1 MIVIKRPTGFKLL
14 LKAANA
20 AAYPAETSDPLN
32 VDLYWAYADEPQNR
46 RYAGTYPPN
55 STVKIP
61 LATDQDRDVVVTT
74 MARSSVGV
82 QQRNDPADAPS
93 TVLQSEREQ
102 RKPVIGI
109 IRDATNTRLDIGV
122 SFYPRHMRAR
132 RIIVASDAGF
142 TSIVATY
149 YEDVDKASAETPRLP
164 EVFRLIRAVPGTGTA
179 TYYVKV
185 AHSSFSTA
193 LRTEATQQLKL
204 EALRWGPDSDP
215 LTVTFADSNGA
226 GGSTGTFNP
235 FIATIDGYGGAP
247 STFLLTIPL
256 AGEVN
261 GVTGSSGGFADRLA
275 IWTAGDTLNYSIPI
289 LADRQRGYVKASG
302 FSGTVGAINVKTDY
316 LASGSAYETTG
327 TINSG
332 QNTLVVPSSSH
343 DFRVGEGIAVTGA
356 GTAGAILYT
365 SVQSI
370 SSDGLT
376 ITLNNN
382 ASTSVVAAL
391 VRHDDQVAINNALT
405 DGLTS
410 HRTVHL
416 PSGTYWTRGLTLT
429 GEVNFQGENKKTTF
443 IRSVTNAPILTTAKD
458 PSTFQGPKIEKLTIL
473 GDVAAGSAQIGLVC
487 DDVEVIFN
495 MHVHDIRIED
505 CGGYGLHVLKCFAST
520 FEDIYISNCEG
531 YPLVYDAQ
539 NMPANHF
546 RRVDAGLL
554 RAAAPVSYRIKAGI
568 FVMQSGNT
576 IYNVV
581 DDSIV
586 AVVGRKSGVD
596 GDVTNGRAF
605 ATWIDCNFESYTLGA
620 VHHYYSSRSAFRGSC
635 TFAAQAAIILDAA
648 GISSGATTITVNS
661 TSGFPAAGK
670 GQMEHE
676 TFSYTSK
683 DPTQFFGVTRGIDG
697 TTAAAHSQYTIVS
710 NKQVIPLKYEMDTIG
725 SYPALEARCP
735 IEDTCNF
742 NDGPEWKYKDN
753 AAIHSNAIPPLMT
766 MGRGPGASSEQ
777 PPIGTYLNTTSSTV
791 EALQRADGMLK
802 RITVNGTRVI
812 ADQGVRW
819 IEVDNTSGAGM
830 DLTLPPPN
838 LIKTQELM
846 IVKDVAGNAA
856 THAINIY
863 GGGGA
868 SMDGGGGAY
877 TLSEDFQAAIFIS
890 NEETS
895 PNGSWRLIATHPA
908 PGVLNTTGG
917 GVAGYLPIYTDNRTV
932 TGGPLYEL
940 APGGP
945 LVCKDAVVAETDD
958 INDLGGDGFNRFR
971 DIFASRKMKAP
982 EFRTPG
988 GNGLFGG
995 TADPEGSQVA
1005 EIGSIYLR
1013 TNGQWY
1019 RKATGS
1025 SNTGWVPQGGSV
1037 TASGSGLAD
1046 FAAFF
1051 SSDTNINAGPMYRSG
1066 TTTVFQGAQVPDTH
1080 DSYDNGSAS
1089 LKWRSGY
1096 FGTKLQTVTYEF
1108 TNGLKI
1114 TSGTGSPEGV
1124 VTANLGSL
1132 WLDDSSGQLYRKASG
1147 FGNTG
1152 WVLQSTTDANLALS
1166 NLASVAINQ
1175 SLTPNADN
1183 TLDLGSSANSW
1194 RDLWAD
1200 RDLMVGRRIVATGSA
1215 PSTSTGTG
1223 AGTSPSLTVDGNEI
1237 CGAILLT
1244 TGTSPATN
1252 SKILDMT
1259 VTAYT
1264 NYPVVMIFPGNAAAA
1279 TAIAEG
1285 RLFVDDASMLTTKWT
1300 LKSGAT
1306 ALSASTDY
1314 VFYYQI
1320 KGF

>member
-1 MIVIKRPTGFKLL
+1 MIVITRPIGFTMVLR
-14 LKAANA
+14 AANA
-20 AAYPAETSDPLN
+20 AAYPAQTSDPLN
-32 VDLYWAYADEPQNR
+32 ADVFWAYADEPQNR
-46 RYAGTYPPN
+46 RYVGTYPVN
-55 STVKIP
+55 SKVKIP
-61 LATDQDRDVVVTT
+61 LAADQDRDVVVTT

-93 TVLQSEREQ
+93 STLQSEREQ
-102 RKPVIGI
+102 RKPVIGLTNN
-109 IRDATNTRLDIGV
+109 ATNTQANIGV

-132 RIIVASDAGF
+132 RIKVASDAGF
-142 TSIVATY
+142 TNVIATY
-149 YEDVDKASAETPRLP
+149 YEDVDKSAAETPRLP
-164 EVFRLIRAVPGTGTA
+164 EVFRLVRAVPGTGTA

-185 AHSSFSTA
+185 AHTSFSTA

-215 LTVTFADSNGA
+215 LTVTFADNNGA
-226 GGSTGTFNP
+226 GGSIGTFNP

-247 STFLLTIPL
+247 NTFLLTIPL
-256 AGEVN
+256 
-261 GVTGSSGGFADRLA
+261 TGDSGGLTGTSNGFVDRFALWNASDVL
-275 IWTAGDTLNYSIPI
+275 GYNIPI
-289 LADRQRGYVKASG
+289 LADRARGYVKANG
-302 FSGTVGAINVKTDY
+302 FSGTVGAINAKIEY

-327 TINSG
+327 SINSG
-332 QNTLVVPSSSH
+332 QNTLTMPNNSH
-343 DFRVGEGIAVTGA
+343 DFSQGFGIAIVGA
-356 GTAGAILYT
+356 GTAGATLYT
-365 SVQSI
+365 SVQSV
-370 SSDGLT
+370 STDGLT
-376 ITLNNN
+376 ITLNAS
-382 ASTSVVAAL
+382 ASTTVVGAV
-391 VRHDDQVAINNALT
+391 VRHDDHDAINNALT
-405 DGLTS
+405 AALTS
-410 HRTVHL
+410 NRTVHL
-416 PSGTYWTRGLTLT
+416 AAGTYWTRGLTLT
-429 GEVNFQGENKKTTF
+429 GEVHLQGENKKTTT
-443 IRSVTNAPILTTAKD
+443 IKSLTNAPILTTAKD
-458 PSTFQGPKIEKLTIL
+458 PVTYQGPVISNLTIR
-473 GDVAAGSAQIGLVC
+473 GDVAAGSSQIGLVC
-487 DDVEVIFN
+487 DDVEVLFN
-495 MHVHDIRIED
+495 MHVHDVRIED

-520 FEDIYISNCEG
+520 FEDIYISNCAG
-531 YPLVYDAQ
+531 YPVVYDAQ
-539 NMPANHF
+539 NMPANYF

-554 RAAAPVSYRIKAGI
+554 RASAPVSYRIKAGI

-581 DDSIV
+581 DNSIV
-586 AVVGRKSGVD
+586 AVVGRKAGVD

-605 ATWIDCNFESYTLGA
+605 AIWNDCNFESYTLGA
-620 VHHYYSSRSAFRGSC
+620 VHHYYSSRSVFRGSC

-648 GISSGATTITVNS
+648 GVSSSATTITVN
-661 TSGFPAAGK
+661 TTAGFPASGK
-670 GQMEHE
+670 GQMQLE

-683 DPTQFFGVTRGIDG
+683 NATQFLGCTRGIDG
-697 TTAAAHSQYTIVS
+697 TTAASHPQYTIVA

-725 SYPALEARCP
+725 SYPALEPRGF

-742 NDGPEWKYKDN
+742 NDGPELKYKDN

-766 MGRGPGASSEQ
+766 MGRGPGASNEQ
-777 PPIGTYLNTTSSTV
+777 PPIGTYRNTTSNTV
-791 EALQRADGMLK
+791 EALQRADGMMK

-819 IEVDNTSGAGM
+819 IEVNNTSGAAM
-830 DLTLPPPN
+830 DLTLPSPN

-856 THAINIY
+856 THAINVY
-863 GGGGA
+863 GGGGSA
-868 SMDGGGGAY
+868 MDGGGGAY
-877 TLSEDFQAAIFIS
+877 TLSENFQAAIFIS

-908 PGVLNTTGG
+908 PGVLKTTGG
-917 GVAGYLPIYTDNRTV
+917 GVAGYLPIYTDNKTV

-945 LVCKDAVVAETDD
+945 LVCKDSIVAEVDNTKDF
-958 INDLGGDGFNRFR
+958 GGDGFNSFR

-982 EFRTPG
+982 EFRTSG

-995 TADPEGSQVA
+995 TADPEGNQVA

-1025 SNTGWVPQGGSV
+1025 GNTGWVQQGGSV
-1037 TASGSGLAD
+1037 TASGSSLAD
-1046 FAAFF
+1046 FVAFF
-1051 SSDTNINAGPMYRSG
+1051 SSDSNITSGPIYKSG
-1066 TTTVFQGAQVPDTH
+1066 TTSVFKGPQVPETH
-1080 DSYDNGSAS
+1080 NVSDNGSPS

-1096 FGTKLQTVTYEF
+1096 FGTKVQTVTYEF
-1108 TNGLKI
+1108 TNGL
-1114 TSGTGSPEGV
+1114 TVTTGSGSPEGV

-1132 WLDDSSGQLYRKASG
+1132 YLDDSSANTYRKGSG

-1152 WVLQSTTDANLALS
+1152 WVLLSTTDANLALS

-1183 TLDLGSSANSW
+1183 TLDIGSAANSW
-1194 RDLWAD
+1194 RDGWFD
-1200 RDLMVGRRIVATGSA
+1200 RDMMVGRRIVTAGSV
-1215 PSTSTGTG
+1215 PTTSTGTG
-1223 AGTSPSLTVDGNEI
+1223 AGTSPSLTIDGNQI

-1244 TGTSPATN
+1244 TGTTPATN

-1264 NYPVVMIFPGNAAAA
+1264 NYPIVMLFPGNAAAA
-1279 TAIAEG
+1279 TALAEG
-1285 RLFVDDASMLTTKWT
+1285 RVFVDDAAMLTNKWT